1 MKNAETDSN
10 ILSYAEQLIKMKHK
24 RAKVVRP
31 LCDDQWRIDIQEIFK
46 GNDKITDIRK
56 ALNERWNSKWGN
68 METKRFSTEQ
78 QVFFDQLRMMTKYHM
93 FQKAGGGIVT
103 HLMDEGGNINCDID
117 DINRKISKFLEEIH
131 TAPPQ
136 EKIVEDRKWK
146 RLPPLQRE
154 ETYEIMKSMSTGK
167 AIAFDLI
174 GDEIFKTN
182 YDRKNEMNLETEK
195 RIDLLRYGR
204 DY

>member
-1 MKNAETDSN
+1 
-10 ILSYAEQLIKMKHK
+10 
-24 RAKVVRP
+24 
-31 LCDDQWRIDIQEIFK
+31 
-46 GNDKITDIRK
+46 
-56 ALNERWNSKWGN
+56 
-68 METKRFSTEQ
+68 
-78 QVFFDQLRMMTKYHM
+78 M
-93 FQKAGGGIVT
+93 FQKAVGGIVT

-117 DINRKISKFLEEIH
+117 DINRKISKFLEEID

-136 EKIVEDRKWK
+136 EKIAQERKWK
-146 RLPPLQRE
+146 GLPPLQRE
-154 ETYEIMKSMSTGK
+154 ETYEIVKSMSTGK